1 MQSVA
6 LGKEEMLRHK
16 KVIVVFVVLC
26 SLSLLVAWDLHT
38 LRRGAAANSTQ
49 MAAKYSEIASDAAS
63 DNEGKDEKRKGRAK
77 MMRSLSRGE
86 VDDPQIAQI
95 PDVPVLY
102 GKNKEIKSATKVTA
116 FQKEAP
122 SSSRPD
128 FYNSSVGNQLKRHP
142 LQANLDAIF
151 NLTHSSSESPRESG
165 VDVIKKSGVEVI
177 KKLLLN
183 NETESARALWVKAQ
197 QKHLSKTA
205 ASTTEGRVSQ
215 RQGGSLENKRLFH
228 VQSSMSWPVPH
239 FTRSDILQ
247 SRWVQELKSYLET
260 ITVWRQISVVTA
272 NLEHQEVVLNWLVS
286 AVTVAKLPL
295 NKILVLSLSLQ
306 LHDLLTSKKVNS
318 VYIPPASVISK
329 AGLKRITTA
338 FNQVCNGR
346 NRRYI
351 LL

>member
-16 KVIVVFVVLC
+16 KMIVVFVVLC
-26 SLSLLVAWDLHT
+26 SLSLLVAWDLYT
-38 LRRGAAANSTQ
+38 LRRGAAAITP
-49 MAAKYSEIASDAAS
+49 MADIASDAAS
-63 DNEGKDEKRKGRAK
+63 DNEGKDEKRTGRAK
-77 MMRSLSRGE
+77 MMFRSPSRGE
-86 VDDPQIAQI
+86 VDDESSPQIARI
-95 PDVPVLY
+95 MDVPVLY
-102 GKNKEIKSATKVTA
+102 GNNKEIRPATKVAA

-128 FYNSSVGNQLKRHP
+128 FYNGNQLKRHP
-142 LQANLDAIF
+142 LQANLGAIL
-151 NLTHSSSESPRESG
+151 NLTHSSSEPPRESG
-165 VDVIKKSGVEVI
+165 VDVI

-197 QKHLSKTA
+197 QQHLSKTV
-205 ASTTEGRVSQ
+205 ASTTESRVSQ
-215 RQGGSLENKRLFH
+215 GQGGSLDGGENKRLFH
-228 VQSSMSWPVPH
+228 VQSSLSWPVPH

-247 SRWVQELKSYLET
+247 SRWVQELMSYLET

-295 NKILVLSLSLQ
+295 KKILVLSLSLQ

-338 FNQVCNGR
+338 FNQVCNETG
-346 NRRYI
+346 I
-351 LL
+351 TIVKLLD

>member
-38 LRRGAAANSTQ
+38 LRRGAAANT
-49 MAAKYSEIASDAAS
+49 AKYTSDAAS
-63 DNEGKDEKRKGRAK
+63 DNEGKDEVSEKRKGRAR
-77 MMRSLSRGE
+77 MIFRSLSRGE

-116 FQKEAP
+116 FRKEAP

-128 FYNSSVGNQLKRHP
+128 IYNSSVGNQLKRHP
-142 LQANLDAIF
+142 LQANLDAI
-151 NLTHSSSESPRESG
+151 LKSTHSSSESPRESG
-165 VDVIKKSGVEVI
+165 VEVIKKSGVEVI

-183 NETESARALWVKAQ
+183 NETESARALWIKAQ

-247 SRWVQELKSYLET
+247 SRWVQELRSYLET

-286 AVTVAKLPL
+286 AATVAKLPL